1 MSSLTAIAER
11 ALAQAKKLDAYSQSR
26 GLPPTHFF
34 YDTLGDLPKE
44 LEENR
49 RELVNASQDLK
60 RLALGPV
67 GMMLETLFTFTDL
80 QSLRFVYTHNVPAH
94 VPIDGEI
101 SFPELARA
109 AGVDEGLLRR
119 FLQHAMINRVFAETR
134 PGFVRHTAASRIL
147 HCNSEAMDT
156 IGFLVE
162 DLAPAALKVTEAHRQ
177 WPSSAEPN
185 ETGFNV
191 ENKTD
196 EPFYLELAKDAERA
210 RRFGGGMR
218 FMTRGSLYDLEHLV
232 RGYDWAA
239 LDRIGGTVVDVGGG
253 HGGVSTV
260 LAASFPNI
268 NFVVQDLPGTAK
280 EGEDILPAHLRGRV
294 SFQGHD
300 FFTEQPVKR
309 ADIYFFRFI
318 LHNWSDK
325 YASRILTNLTP
336 AFKPGSRV
344 VIYEFLPEDVA
355 TTKWSNKQPRNLDMI
370 QALGWNS
377 LERTSRDWERLF
389 QKVDSRLKFLGTRT
403 PEGSCVSLIEA
414 VWAED

>member
-1 MSSLTAIAER
+1 MSSLTAIAEH
-11 ALAQAKKLDAYSQSR
+11 ALAQAKKLDAYTQSR

-34 YDTLGDLPKE
+34 YDTLGGLPKE
-44 LEENR
+44 LEDNR

-67 GMMLETLFTFTDL
+67 GMMLETLFTVSRRNDGILGSGRGADTQQFTDL

-101 SFPELARA
+101 SFSELARA

-119 FLQHAMINRVFAETR
+119 FLQHAMINRIFAETR

-147 HCNSEAMDT
+147 HCNPEAMDT

-177 WPSSAEPN
+177 WPGSAEPN

-191 ENKTD
+191 ENDTS

-218 FMTRGSLYDLEHLV
+218 FMTRGSLYDLDHLV

-239 LDRIGGTVVDVGGG
+239 VDRIGGTVVDVGGG

-260 LAASFPNI
+260 LAAAFPNI
-268 NFVVQDLPGTAK
+268 HFVVQDLPGTAK

-294 SFQGHD
+294 AFQGHD

-309 ADIYFFRFI
+309 ADVYFFRFI
-318 LHNWSDK
+318 LHN
-325 YASRILTNLTP
+325 
-336 AFKPGSRV
+336 
-344 VIYEFLPEDVA
+344 
-355 TTKWSNKQPRNLDMI
+355 
-370 QALGWNS
+370 
-377 LERTSRDWERLF
+377 
-389 QKVDSRLKFLGTRT
+389 
-403 PEGSCVSLIEA
+403 
-414 VWAED
+414 